1 MFIKKEEKNQMQ
13 EQLSVLVAD
22 REKQSETIEKLLDQ
36 NNMLRQIQEKQE
48 STFNT
53 QLAVLEEAKS
63 QQMEMLKILSD
74 QNAELQL
81 TNKSM
86 IEQRDKSEAVL
97 IEAVGKIADVK
108 KYTTSVYTEEQ
119 RKKAAY
125 ALNLCMVSISQIV
138 DYNDLYVLDQEY
150 EMILNNLNLENM
162 PKDEALLKILK
173 QTLDTITYFRMQEGD
188 KLFIEKEYQHNVKN
202 ALWSSV
208 PRNLNILTCGESPWA
223 LAISAVLSLSCQV
236 GTGYMNYRRNKANYS
251 INREKQNWQLQ
262 RSAMEQ
268 FNGLRRDLFDTAW
281 RLADEY
287 NFADELRLTE
297 RQINLYNSILSDDD
311 DMRKYERLS
320 IISGAFEAY
329 PPFWFFIGDAAAR
342 IATTQS
348 NLELVSKFK
357 YLATKHFDKFIEMSK
372 SNLLRENTLLSTCA
386 LEYIDLLDLTKD
398 VEKIEELLKIAVR
411 NTGNENDIIE
421 LIGIAY
427 MKIGNYACA
436 SNEFRRLINE
446 GYNVGI
452 NVQLLSSLYV
462 QEYLNNPE
470 QKRKSEIEELYQT
483 LLSRTRGNDTF
494 RLPVDVDDDWN
505 KINNEFVTTQQ
516 DRIIEQFD
524 RMVEELEKKYNILY
538 NKLLPLDLKK
548 TREYGDNWYID
559 GDDALGKTQT
569 ERRLI
574 EITKNIRKDDRFS
587 ILCLKYS
594 EESFS
599 EQVLNLFSELA
610 NCVSRYL
617 AVILELDEEQQAIA
631 EHNPNF
637 VYDLSDYLKVGIAR
651 NASAFKY
658 IDVAFEHRDPQDQ
671 FMTAVKD
678 INYKD
683 ITFDYF
689 SELINRGEESIRKI
703 INMSDL
709 FGFEANIRALCVDQ
723 GIRIY
728 SRMSVDAEE
737 EMNEIEFPLEVI
749 YGENAKD
756 IREDKLDELNRKREL
771 LLIMKDYEKDMI
783 LNPNEVKL
791 YTEKGDI
798 NIYISKSQLLKK
810 LSRTNIIAILDD
822 EGKRNRDLIFT
833 LEGIYIIGNDHY
845 VSSGEVFEYQNTQYN
860 KTNVIT
866 FVRKGRVIH
875 KEKYTNP
882 AVNVERMNAMIVD
895 MVGVLKGKQI

>member
-1 MFIKKEEKNQMQ
+1 MFIKKEEKLQMQ
-13 EQLSVLVAD
+13 EQLSMLVED
-22 REKQSETIEKLLDQ
+22 REKQAETIERLLDQ
-36 NNMLRQIQEKQE
+36 NNLLSKAHETQVSAFNAQI
-48 STFNT
+48 
-53 QLAVLEEAKS
+53 AVLDEAKT
-63 QQMEMLKILSD
+63 QQLEMLKILSE
-74 QNAELQL
+74 QNAELQQ
-81 TNKSM
+81 TNKAM

-108 KYTTSVYTEEQ
+108 RFTTAVYTEEQ

-162 PKDEALLKILK
+162 PKDEALLNILK

-188 KLFIEKEYQHNVKN
+188 KRFIEKEYQHNIKN

-223 LAISAVLSLSCQV
+223 LAISAALSLTCQV

-251 INREKQNWQLQ
+251 ITREKQNWQLQ

-297 RQINLYNSILSDDD
+297 RQIDLYNNILDDDD

-320 IISGAFEAY
+320 IISSAFEAY

-342 IATTQS
+342 ISTTQT

-357 YLATKHFDKFIEMSK
+357 YLATSHFDKFIEMSK
-372 SNLLRENTLLSTCA
+372 SNLLRENILLATCA
-386 LEYIDLLDLTKD
+386 LEYIDLLDPDKD
-398 VEKIEELLKIAVR
+398 MNQINNLLDLAVK
-411 NTGNENDIIE
+411 NAGNENDIIE

-427 MKIGNYACA
+427 MKIGNYECA
-436 SNEFRRLINE
+436 SDEFRRLINE

-462 QEYLNNPE
+462 QEYLGNPE
-470 QKRKSEIEELYQT
+470 PKRKHQIEELYLT
-483 LLSRTRGNDTF
+483 LISRTRGNDTF
-494 RLPVDVDDDWN
+494 RLPINADENWN
-505 KINNEFVTTQQ
+505 TINTEFVTTQQ
-516 DRIIEQFD
+516 DRIIEQYN
-524 RMVEELEKKYNILY
+524 RMIEELEKKYNILY
-538 NKLLPLDLKK
+538 NKLIPLDLKK
-548 TREYGDNWYID
+548 NREYGDNWYLD
-559 GDDALGKTQT
+559 GDDSSGVAQT
-569 ERRLI
+569 ERRYA
-574 EITKNIRKDDRFS
+574 EIAKNVKKDDRFA

-599 EQVLNLFSELA
+599 EQTLDLFSELA
-610 NCVSRYL
+610 NCVSKHL
-617 AVILELDEEQQAIA
+617 SLIIGLDDAEEQAIVDK
-631 EHNPNF
+631 NSNLK
-637 VYDLSDYLKVGIAR
+637 YDLSDYLKEGLSR

-658 IDVAFEHRDPQDQ
+658 IDDAFEHRDPKEQ
-671 FMTAVKD
+671 FMDAVKG
-678 INYKD
+678 ISFKN
-683 ITFDYF
+683 ITGEFF
-689 SELINRGEESIRKI
+689 SELERRGEENIRKI
-703 INMSDL
+703 YNMSEL
-709 FGFEANIRALCVDQ
+709 FGFESNIRALCVEQ

-728 SRMSVDAEE
+728 SRMSVDAGED
-737 EMNEIEFPLEVI
+737 NNGIEFPLAVI
-749 YGENAKD
+749 YGEKAQSK
-756 IREDKLDELNRKREL
+756 IEDKLDGLNKKREL
-771 LLIMKDYEKDMI
+771 LLIIKDYEKDMI

-798 NIYISKSQLLKK
+798 NLYISKSQLLKK

-822 EGKRNRDLIFT
+822 VGKRNKDLVFT
-833 LEGIYIIGNDHY
+833 LEGIYVIGNDHY

-860 KTNVIT
+860 KTSTIT
-866 FVRKGRVIH
+866 FVRKGHVIH
-875 KEKYTNP
+875 KQKFANP
-882 AVNVERMNAMIVD
+882 SINVERMNAMILD
-895 MVGVLKGKQI
+895 MVSVLKGKQ